1 MSDVAL
7 SMEHV
12 YKKFRKGEIYNSLRD
27 LVPALTGRMFR
38 QQELNEADKREFW
51 ALQDIS
57 FEVKRGEAFGVIGQ
71 NGAGKS
77 TALKILSRIMKP
89 SKGRMVTH
97 GRLSALI
104 EVAAGFHWDLTGRE
118 NIFLYGTILG
128 MTKREIQSKLDQ
140 IIAFSGIEEFIDT
153 PVKRYSSGMFARLGF
168 SVAAHVDPEVLVVDE
183 VLSVGDYAFQRK
195 CIERM
200 KEVVR
205 KGTCVLFVSHN
216 LKTVAEFCTRG
227 MLLERG
233 RVLMIGRTQEVVAAY
248 LGRAGST
255 HAADAAAMPVVIT
268 KVTIRNERGECS
280 RFQSGEKAWIDVEIK
295 ARRPCTKL
303 SIVLYITDEN
313 FVEIFDT
320 ATELLGITAFSL
332 EKDEGYTC
340 TFEVQLNMVSGLYH
354 PSILINRNDIQAK
367 YDRWA
372 PAATIYVGTEEDVR
386 GSVNCFPKV
395 TRQEFLPAS
404 NAAFVDVAG
413 EPAGATKRD
422 SN

>member
-1 MSDVAL
+1 
-7 SMEHV
+7 
-12 YKKFRKGEIYNSLRD
+12 
-27 LVPALTGRMFR
+27 
-38 QQELNEADKREFW
+38 
-51 ALQDIS
+51 
-57 FEVKRGEAFGVIGQ
+57 
-71 NGAGKS
+71 
-77 TALKILSRIMKP
+77 
-89 SKGRMVTH
+89 
-97 GRLSALI
+97 
-104 EVAAGFHWDLTGRE
+104 
-118 NIFLYGTILG
+118 
-128 MTKREIQSKLDQ
+128 
-140 IIAFSGIEEFIDT
+140 
-153 PVKRYSSGMFARLGF
+153 
-168 SVAAHVDPEVLVVDE
+168 
-183 VLSVGDYAFQRK
+183 
-195 CIERM
+195 M